1 MVTKAEI
8 DEITAYCEKRKTEE
22 KRVYII
28 DRNPFG
34 DKIAWT
40 RRFPLIEIDRPKEVA
55 AKTSLV
61 YDSSAKRLWQ
71 FMNSSWRMVSPDL
84 S

>member
-1 MVTKAEI
+1 MVTKGEI
-8 DEITAYCEKRKTEE
+8 EQITAYCEKRKKDE
-22 KRVYII
+22 KRIYII

-34 DKIAWT
+34 DAIPWT
-40 RRFPLIEIDRPKEVA
+40 RRFPLIEIDRPKEIA

-61 YDSSAKRLWQ
+61 YDSSAKKLWQ
-71 FMNSSWRMVSPDL
+71 YMNNSWRMVSPDI